1 MMSMRLIQLRN
12 DDSMESRIIKLE
24 TEQEMIK
31 NEIKSYSEALKENTE
46 SIQELTKILIRHD
59 EALKSNQE
67 GSATR
72 NAIVTGVAVGVIVF
86 LVNSLIH
93 II

>member
-1 MMSMRLIQLRN
+1 MRN

-31 NEIKSYSEALKENTE
+31 DEIKSYSKALKENTE

-59 EALKSNQE
+59 EALKSNKE

-72 NAIVTGVAVGVIVF
+72 NAVLTGVMVGVVVF
-86 LVNSLIH
+86 LVNGLIH